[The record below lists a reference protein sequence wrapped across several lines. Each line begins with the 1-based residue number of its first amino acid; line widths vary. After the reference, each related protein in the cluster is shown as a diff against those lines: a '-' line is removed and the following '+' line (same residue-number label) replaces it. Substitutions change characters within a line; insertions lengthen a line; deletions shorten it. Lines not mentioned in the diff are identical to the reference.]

1 MEYPVNKSIL
11 INPSMIWRKNDYM
24 VRPVLIKEMKNGKYI
39 KKVPY
44 IKPLSVIGD
53 NLNTEYLLI
62 GK

>member
-1 MEYPVNKSIL
+1 
-11 INPSMIWRKNDYM
+11 MIWRKNDYM